1 MPNLEH
7 EELLSGAPV
16 ENELRAKER
25 IAPKMAPPEL
35 VSVRRLITPADAAR
49 WLENK
54 ASNRPLSESRWY
66 RYAIDMIEGRWELNG
81 EAIIIGSD
89 GRLIDGQHRL
99 KACVES
105 DISFWSMVTEGAAP
119 ESFHTIDT
127 GGVRTAADLGYIA
140 GIQGAAG
147 IMSAAGLLAS
157 YRKGVLDKSKKAR
170 MKPTKSEVVAFA
182 LRHKEGLI
190 EAGAHA
196 NGRARAFLHPSI
208 LIFAYYLF
216 IRQNQE
222 LAERFFADLHEG
234 SNLDESNAVL
244 RLRNRLIDNRS
255 SKRKLGRLELIALV
269 FKSWIAYRD
278 GTQQRIL
285 VWKKDEP
292 FPNIDRPTKAWR
304 AAATLPFES
313 EGEPSTCEPSTRT
326 SHSNGSEIPNSNT
339 KES

>member
-1 MPNLEH
+1 MPNVEYEDLS
-7 EELLSGAPV
+7 SGAPV
-16 ENELRAKER
+16 ENELRARQR
-25 IAPKMAPPEL
+25 INLNGAVPEL
-35 VSVRRLITPADAAR
+35 ESTRRLITPEYAAR

-54 ASNRPLSESRWY
+54 ASNRPLAESRWY

-81 EAIIIGSD
+81 ETIIIGSD

-105 DISFWSMVTEGAAP
+105 GVSFWSMVTVGAAP

-157 YRKGVLDKSKKAR
+157 YSKGILDKSKKAR

-182 LRHKEGLI
+182 LAHKDGLI
-190 EAGAHA
+190 EAGVNA

-216 IRQNQE
+216 IRQNSE
-222 LAERFFADLHEG
+222 LAASFFQDLHEG
-234 SNLDESNAVL
+234 SNLEESSAVL

-278 GTQQRIL
+278 GTQQRVL

-292 FPNIDRPTKAWR
+292 FPNIDRPTKAWPKQD
-304 AAATLPFES
+304 LL
-313 EGEPSTCEPSTRT
+313 
-326 SHSNGSEIPNSNT
+326 
-339 KES
+339 